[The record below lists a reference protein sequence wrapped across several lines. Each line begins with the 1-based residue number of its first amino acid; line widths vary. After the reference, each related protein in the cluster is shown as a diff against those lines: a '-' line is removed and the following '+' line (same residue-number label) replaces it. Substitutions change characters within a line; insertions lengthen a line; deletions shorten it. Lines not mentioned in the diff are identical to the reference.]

1 MKTTIND
8 VAKEAGVSKATVS
21 RVINNNYPVSIATRE
36 KVEKAIEKLNFSP
49 NYVAKSLSEKKT
61 YVIGVLVP
69 SINNLYFTEIV
80 TELEKHI
87 VKKNY
92 TINLLSF
99 DSNWEY
105 EKIHLINMQNR
116 QVDGLIIMDS
126 SASKKEDFNFLNS
139 IAKNIPMVMINGQ
152 YFNVKT
158 SAIVSNE
165 EKGAIEAL
173 NYLYHTTEGDIAIV
187 TGEKSYSYK
196 IKEKVYLDFLK
207 EKNIKNKNILKISSG
222 NSLET
227 ISQARETFIKYYR
240 ENSNIKSIFAFNDL
254 IAIGILEACKN
265 LKLKIPED
273 LSIIS
278 YDNTILSSIASVKLS
293 SVDLKLNKIG
303 LEAYKLI
310 YKLLNSEKEKNKIV
324 KVDTNLIIRDS
335 TF

>member
-173 NYLYHTTEGDIAIV
+173 NYLYHTTGGDIAIV